1 MGKLKSPHVKRTQAT
16 QGNLV
21 TLQPIAEMFYNSDV
35 MTQPVPGIT
44 SRPQIRSE
52 VAKDYEKFGG
62 SQAISNRSA
71 IAEQLFC
78 QGVI

>member
-1 MGKLKSPHVKRTQAT
+1 
-16 QGNLV
+16 
-21 TLQPIAEMFYNSDV
+21 